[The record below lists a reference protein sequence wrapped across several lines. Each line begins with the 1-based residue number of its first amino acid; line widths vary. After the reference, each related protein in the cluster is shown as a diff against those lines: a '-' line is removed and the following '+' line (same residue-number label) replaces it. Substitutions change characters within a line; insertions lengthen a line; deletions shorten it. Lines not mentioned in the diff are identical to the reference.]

1 MKAKANQ
8 FVVAFLLHTFGVTKV
23 ASSLPSCSTDRPGWA
38 THRTLY
44 LPSSMVSEEATDDEI
59 SWTNVLCCVYTYVK
73 TSDDVDKPEFELYDG
88 SSYKIK
94 KDTALEVMYEAYE
107 DICDMSMGS
116 KDCSN
121 QAECIEDLLSP
132 PEPVP
137 PPTRAPS
144 VAPVPPPTQAPVPP
158 PTKAPVPPPTKA
170 PVPPPTQAP
179 IPPPTQAPVP
189 PPTQDPIP
197 QPTQAL
203 VTPTPTQAPISD
215 PTTSPST
222 LGNLSSST
230 LEPTAQTIPINTIVE
245 QIDDSIALSDSS
257 KAAAPSFNL
266 FPGFVLLFSLVSY
279 LLFYL

>member
-1 MKAKANQ
+1 MKAKASQ

-121 QAECIEDLLSP
+121 QAECIEDLLNP

-144 VAPVPPPTQAPVPP
+144 VAPVPPPT
-158 PTKAPVPPPTKA
+158 KA

-179 IPPPTQAPVP
+179 VPAPTQA
-189 PPTQDPIP
+189 PIP

-266 FPGFVLLFSLVSY
+266 FPGFMLLFSLVSY